1 MTEVRSV
8 VAVNHPAADGYRSRE
23 PHQGTAERSTRTM
36 VRRDRR
42 VTIIDDGSLP
52 AMQEYI
58 NNKGTKAAGT
68 PAFESFG
75 SAACFLATHAS
86 SGVPACRK
94 RGLRGLHD
102 LQGLHGADQAAD
114 SPRLDEAQGR
124 LRRDGAERSLR
135 RASWPRPEPSLLS
148 TQANR
153 RCGWVRSRT
162 GRSTCAGR
170 APSSRTRAPSRR
182 APSSPAASADRTR
195 PL

>member
-1 MTEVRSV
+1 MTEALFSV
-8 VAVNHPAADGYRSRE
+8 VAVTTHLQTVTGHENPTKAPTPRR
-23 PHQGTAERSTRTM
+23 RSTRTM

-42 VTIIDDGSLP
+42 VTIIDDGSVP
-52 AMQEYI
+52 VMQEYI

-94 RGLRGLHD
+94 QGLH
-102 LQGLHGADQAAD
+102 GLHGADQAAD

-135 RASWPRPEPSLLS
+135 RAGMLAE
-148 TQANR
+148 A
-153 RCGWVRSRT
+153 
-162 GRSTCAGR
+162 
-170 APSSRTRAPSRR
+170 
-182 APSSPAASADRTR
+182 
-195 PL
+195 